1 MHLRSVGSVQ
11 NGNIVA
17 ELRDP
22 DDVELANDGAGDDFI
37 VSQRLISLLLAQ
49 LSESPRLRG
58 IFADL
63 FDADGAGITKHPAER
78 YVPMGAT
85 TFGAVVAEARNWGV
99 IAIGYQ
105 SVDWVDG
112 VDGVDGPVAAG
123 KLSPGL
129 RLNPAKDESVTFGP
143 GDQIIVISRT
153 G

>member
-1 MHLRSVGSVQ
+1 
-11 NGNIVA
+11 
-17 ELRDP
+17 
-22 DDVELANDGAGDDFI
+22 
-37 VSQRLISLLLAQ
+37 
-49 LSESPRLRG
+49 
-58 IFADL
+58 
-63 FDADGAGITKHPAER
+63 
-78 YVPMGAT
+78 MGAT

-105 SVDWVDG
+105 SVDWVDW
-112 VDGVDGPVAAG
+112 VDWVDGPVAAG

>member
-1 MHLRSVGSVQ
+1 
-11 NGNIVA
+11 
-17 ELRDP
+17 
-22 DDVELANDGAGDDFI
+22 
-37 VSQRLISLLLAQ
+37 
-49 LSESPRLRG
+49 
-58 IFADL
+58 
-63 FDADGAGITKHPAER
+63 
-78 YVPMGAT
+78 MGAT

-105 SVDWVDG
+105 CVDWVDWVDG

>member
-1 MHLRSVGSVQ
+1 
-11 NGNIVA
+11 
-17 ELRDP
+17 
-22 DDVELANDGAGDDFI
+22 
-37 VSQRLISLLLAQ
+37 
-49 LSESPRLRG
+49 
-58 IFADL
+58 
-63 FDADGAGITKHPAER
+63 
-78 YVPMGAT
+78 MGAT
-85 TFGAVVAEARNWGV
+85 SFGAVVAEARNWGV

-105 SVDWVDG
+105 SVDW

>member
-1 MHLRSVGSVQ
+1 
-11 NGNIVA
+11 
-17 ELRDP
+17 
-22 DDVELANDGAGDDFI
+22 
-37 VSQRLISLLLAQ
+37 
-49 LSESPRLRG
+49 
-58 IFADL
+58 
-63 FDADGAGITKHPAER
+63 
-78 YVPMGAT
+78 MGAT

-105 SVDWVDG
+105 SVDWVDWVDWVDG